1 MSVCSV
7 LAVESRETEQVQEPE
22 NLTNNIGLVF
32 IKGSQ
37 YIGKYPG
44 ENAEHTVCLLSSL
57 GTQGKPN
64 TYTSIIRKMKNRRT
78 RQRHN

>member
-22 NLTNNIGLVF
+22 NLANNIGLVF

-44 ENAEHTVCLLSSL
+44 EKAERTDSVPSFFS
-57 GTQGKPN
+57 GDT
-64 TYTSIIRKMKNRRT
+64 RKT
-78 RQRHN
+78 